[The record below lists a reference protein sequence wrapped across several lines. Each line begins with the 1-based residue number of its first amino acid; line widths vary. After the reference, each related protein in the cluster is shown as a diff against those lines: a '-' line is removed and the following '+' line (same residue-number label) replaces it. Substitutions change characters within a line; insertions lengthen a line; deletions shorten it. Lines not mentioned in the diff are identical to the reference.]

1 MERLKVAMVNLMHRN
16 FPGDQQ
22 GTYRRSAEAMKA
34 LSQQW
39 GFDFYSIDKGILTEN
54 DAEAAAKE
62 IEDKGVDFLLMH
74 NTAFPNGKAVRALC
88 QVNAYMGLWA
98 VPEPVKEGPLQL
110 NSFCGMNMSGSIITE
125 YFKEYDI
132 PYKWFYGNADDVQ
145 FKKRFSVTL
154 KALTAI
160 KNLSH
165 ARIALI
171 GGIADGFDDLY
182 FDERK
187 LQKKFGIRLYR
198 NHEFSE
204 IKDRALSYDLNDI
217 KEIMEAFRTDAS
229 YIHPIA
235 VPSLEKNARVYK
247 AFVDFKNEYGY
258 DGLAISCW
266 PKFRTEMGMVACAA
280 IGRLNDQGVVA
291 ACEGDVYGLIGMM
304 LLRYLSNSPSLV
316 LDLSDIDEADETVL
330 LWHCGIGGKKMAR
343 DGRIW
348 LSPHSNPSNFP
359 GRGKVVMSPV
369 AEMEFKAGAATL
381 VRIVDD
387 GQRMAVLSGN
397 FIGNEKK
404 SYDGSRGWLGSL
416 EWNGEPISARDLVNT
431 LMVQGMPHHY
441 PLTMGR
447 FVDELME
454 IAAWL
459 NVKLVDKLPY
469 RDYLQRGYRDDK

>member
-1 MERLKVAMVNLMHRN
+1 MHRN

-22 GTYRRSAEAMKA
+22 GTYRHSADAMKA
-34 LSQQW
+34 LSDQW
-39 GFDFYSIDKGILTEN
+39 GFDFYSIDTGILSES
-54 DAEAAAKE
+54 DAEAVMRELKG
-62 IEDKGVDFLLMH
+62 KGVDLLLMH
-74 NTAFPNGKAVRALC
+74 NTAFPNGKAVQALSRL
-88 QVNAYMGLWA
+88 NAYVGLWA
-98 VPEPVKEGPLQL
+98 VPEPAKEGPLPL
-110 NSFCGMNMSGSIITE
+110 NSFCGINMSGSIITE
-125 YFKEYDI
+125 YLKEYDI
-132 PYKWFYGNADDVQ
+132 PYKWFYGNADEER
-145 FKKRFSVTL
+145 FKERFWVTI

-160 KNLSH
+160 KNMAH

-187 LQKKFGIRLYR
+187 LEKKYGVRLYR

-204 IKDRALSYDLNDI
+204 IKDRANSYNSNDI
-217 KEIMEAFRTDAS
+217 KDIMNEFQADAVS
-229 YIHPIA
+229 IHPNA
-235 VPSLEKNARVYK
+235 LSSLEKNARVYK

-304 LLRYLSNSPSLV
+304 LLRYLSDSPSVV
-316 LDLSDIDEADETVL
+316 LDLSDIDESDETVL
-330 LWHCGIGGKKMAR
+330 LWHCGIGGKKLAK
-343 DGRIW
+343 DGRVW

-359 GRGKVVMSPV
+359 DRGKVLMSPV
-369 AEMEFKAGAATL
+369 AEMEFKPGDATV

-387 GQRMAVLSGN
+387 GQRMAILSGS
-397 FIGNEKK
+397 FVQNEKK
-404 SYDGSRGWLGSL
+404 SFDGSRGWLGNL
-416 EWNGEPISARDLVNT
+416 KWNDEPISVKDLVNT

-447 FVDELME
+447 YEDELME

-459 NVKLVDKLPY
+459 NIDLIDNVPY
-469 RDYLQRGYRDDK
+469 KKYFQRGYRNGL